1 LQDVAQ
7 PAAPA
12 TNRSAPPP
20 LSKRQIANLC
30 CGLFGVQIVW
40 GLQNAN
46 TSRIFQTLGARLDD
60 LPILWIAGPI
70 AGLLVQPIIGEWSDR
85 TRGRW
90 GRRRP
95 FMTAGAVLT
104 AAAMFAMA
112 TAGSV
117 WAAALAL
124 WLLTF
129 SINIVMEP
137 FRALMGDLA
146 PAETRDR
153 GFAMQV
159 LFIGAGAVFASV
171 LPWLFVHGA
180 GVAANGAPGQMSPA
194 VRASFETGAA
204 GLLLTVLWT
213 VVTTRER
220 PPEQDRRSPAADG
233 APADRLKQAQF
244 LRRGAAWAAL
254 GFAIAAADALTV
266 QRREG
271 YLLAAVIAVFGGLH
285 WLAARSASA
294 ARNPLVAIASEV
306 IGMPRAMRRLAV
318 VQFFTWFGLFALWV
332 YAVPAVAQQYYG
344 NPAPGTLVYESAANW
359 VGILFAA
366 YNGVAALVALALP
379 QLIARLGRRRT
390 HALCLAA
397 AAVGLTSF
405 VTAPSP
411 AWLWLSVAA
420 IGCGWASILAI
431 PYAIVAASVPPQRM
445 GVYMGIHNIFL
456 VLPQLAGAALL
467 GPLIRTVLHGNVAQA
482 IIVAGAALLAGSAV
496 SLTIP
501 TPD

>member
-70 AGLLVQPIIGEWSDR
+70 AGLLVQPIIGAWRDR

-95 FMTAGAVLT
+95 FMTAGALLT

-194 VRASFETGAA
+194 VRASF
-204 GLLLTVLWT
+204 
-213 VVTTRER
+213 
-220 PPEQDRRSPAADG
+220 
-233 APADRLKQAQF
+233 
-244 LRRGAAWAAL
+244 
-254 GFAIAAADALTV
+254 
-266 QRREG
+266 
-271 YLLAAVIAVFGGLH
+271 
-285 WLAARSASA
+285 
-294 ARNPLVAIASEV
+294 
-306 IGMPRAMRRLAV
+306 
-318 VQFFTWFGLFALWV
+318 
-332 YAVPAVAQQYYG
+332 
-344 NPAPGTLVYESAANW
+344 
-359 VGILFAA
+359 
-366 YNGVAALVALALP
+366 
-379 QLIARLGRRRT
+379 GRIST
-390 HALCLAA
+390 C
-397 AAVGLTSF
+397 
-405 VTAPSP
+405 
-411 AWLWLSVAA
+411 
-420 IGCGWASILAI
+420 
-431 PYAIVAASVPPQRM
+431 Q
-445 GVYMGIHNIFL
+445 
-456 VLPQLAGAALL
+456 
-467 GPLIRTVLHGNVAQA
+467 
-482 IIVAGAALLAGSAV
+482 
-496 SLTIP
+496 
-501 TPD
+501 